1 MSADIPHLAPFR
13 SLISQRFGLAM
24 PERFDRLLPRALAR
38 AMEMAGA
45 RDAEALCLHLE
56 TQPWTAPAWQ
66 AVIETVTVRET
77 SFFRQSGW
85 WESLVQAALKPLIEA
100 RRRDDSRHL
109 RCLSLGCASG
119 DEPYSLAMILHR
131 LLLGEP
137 GWTVEIVGADLCQA
151 ALAQAQTGIFDARAI
166 QEIEPRE
173 RELWFRPA
181 GRRFTLSEALR
192 SRVAFRLFNLAEAA
206 EATRAD
212 VPMHALGAP
221 ADLVIC
227 RNVIIHMEPS
237 RQPAIARYLTAQLR
251 PGGMLAVAPVEAT
264 AAWFAPLTFEATGQA
279 ILFTKPDGRA
289 AAPQRK
295 TRPAPPASELAAEPS
310 PPIMPKAALPAPDG
324 SARLARVR
332 RLADLGLF
340 EEARRL
346 CEQILGSDAEA
357 ELLMALV
364 CQALGDIGSA
374 EAAARRGLAAA
385 PQSPAAHYVHA
396 IICLRTGLTAQAR
409 RSLRHAI
416 ELLDTAEEGGHL
428 GTHLAIDA
436 GEIRQAARRLGVGPT
451 GQAGAGG
458 IHGRPH

>member
-1 MSADIPHLAPFR
+1 MSAEFAHLAPFR

-24 PERFDRLLPRALAR
+24 PERFDRLLPRALAK
-38 AMEMAGA
+38 AMGIAGA

-77 SFFRQSGW
+77 SFFRQNGW
-85 WESLVQAALKPLIEA
+85 WDSLVQAALKPLIEA
-100 RRRDDSRHL
+100 RRRDGSRHL

-151 ALAQAQTGIFDARAI
+151 ALTQAQAGLFDARAV

-181 GRRFTLSEALR
+181 GRQRFALSEALR

-206 EATRAD
+206 EAARGGAQVTA
-212 VPMHALGAP
+212 PGAP

-237 RQPAIARYLTAQLR
+237 RQPGIAHYLTAQLR
-251 PGGMLAVAPVEAT
+251 PGGRLAVSPVEAT
-264 AAWFAPLTFEATGQA
+264 AAWFAPLAFEATGQA
-279 ILFTKPDGRA
+279 ILFTKPDGRPA
-289 AAPQRK
+289 SQRKPRPASPPAEPMPDPLPATPKAVAAPD
-295 TRPAPPASELAAEPS
+295 S
-310 PPIMPKAALPAPDG
+310 

-332 RLADLGLF
+332 HLADLGLF
-340 EEARRL
+340 EEARGL
-346 CEQILGSDAEA
+346 CGQILGPNAEA

-364 CQALGDIGSA
+364 CQALGDIVSA
-374 EAAARRGLAAA
+374 EAAALRGLAAA
-385 PQSPAAHYVHA
+385 PHSPVAHYVHA

-409 RSLRHAI
+409 RSLRHAV
-416 ELLDTAEEGGHL
+416 ELLDTAQEGKQL
-428 GTHLAIDA
+428 GAHLAIEA
-436 GEIRQAARRLGVGPT
+436 NEIRQAARRLGVGPA
-451 GQAGAGG
+451 GQADAGG
-458 IHGRPH
+458 THDRPH

>member
-1 MSADIPHLAPFR
+1 MNADIPHLAPFR

-38 AMEMAGA
+38 AMEIAGA

-85 WESLVQAALKPLIEA
+85 WGSLVQAALKPLIEA
-100 RRRDDSRHL
+100 RRRDGTRHL

-131 LLLGEP
+131 LLRGEP

-151 ALAQAQTGIFDARAI
+151 ALVQAQAGVFDARAV

-181 GRRFTLSEALR
+181 GRRLALSDELR

-206 EATRAD
+206 ETTRAD
-212 VPMHALGAP
+212 MPIHAPGAP

-237 RQPAIARYLTAQLR
+237 RQPGIARYLTAQLR
-251 PGGMLAVAPVEAT
+251 PGGRLAVSPVEAT
-264 AAWFAPLTFEATGQA
+264 AAWFAPLAFEATGQA

-289 AAPQRK
+289 SAPQRK
-295 TRPAPPASELAAEPS
+295 ARPAPPAVEPPPPPLPAA
-310 PPIMPKAALPAPDG
+310 PKATPAAPD
-324 SARLARVR
+324 SSVRLARVR
-332 RLADLGLF
+332 HLADLGMF

-346 CEQILGSDAEA
+346 CEQILGANAEA

-374 EAAARRGLAAA
+374 EAAARRGLVAA

-409 RSLRHAI
+409 RSLRRAI
-416 ELLDTAEEGGHL
+416 ELLDATEEGKHL
-428 GTHLAIDA
+428 GTHLAIEA
-436 GEIRQAARRLGVGPT
+436 GEIRQAARRLGVSPT
-451 GQAGAGG
+451 GQTGAGG